1 MADACEDAVHRMPR
15 RRGRTLVDA
24 QTPAPSG
31 MEGYFGSP
39 AAPAARDPLDVEWAG
54 ASLTGTSPLDAGWA
68 APPSTDPLGAGW
80 SAPPTDSSGSGW
92 TPRSPA
98 APLDAGWA
106 GAAEPAPTYAPQAV
120 AAVTFAPQP
129 ASATSAPPAPPAATQ
144 ATPAAARVSPA
155 QSPTPVTFEPVRSPA
170 PPLQTGSPMELS
182 TASTMSFGAAPAPTA
197 VRPPPTPAAAPVM
210 VAPAPPLTV
219 APAAPAAPVVAVGV
233 VPAQSAPAQQPVMES
248 LTEVAEAAVRIGAE
262 DNSEDAAFLSNLLM
276 HVLDNK
282 SSDLHLT
289 VGAHPTV
296 RQNGHLTQLEDFPVL
311 TPQVIQ
317 KTIYA
322 IMSQKQREKFEE
334 ELELDFAYS
343 VPGKARFR
351 VNLYKQRDA
360 VGAAFRLIP
369 YEIKKLEDLGV
380 PPAVANF
387 AMLPRG
393 FVLVTGPTGSGKST
407 TLASVVDLANRN
419 RRDHIMTVEDPIE
432 FLHSHKGCLVNQRE
446 VGEDTWSFK
455 NALKH
460 VLRQD
465 PDIILVGEMRDL
477 ETIEIALTAAETGHL
492 VMATLHTQ
500 DAAQTIDR
508 VIDVFPPSQQQ
519 QVRVMLSGAL
529 QGVVCQQLVKTADGK
544 GRVVAAEVMVATPAI
559 RNLIREG
566 KTHQIY
572 SALQSGAKHGMS
584 TMDSNLA
591 QLVKQGKVTFD
602 AALEKCHHV
611 DDFTRLAGRA

>member
-1 MADACEDAVHRMPR
+1 MDSK
-15 RRGRTLVDA
+15 
-24 QTPAPSG
+24 TPDTSW
-31 MEGYFGSP
+31 MDGYFGAASAPGPLDPGWKAAPPLPAESP
-39 AAPAARDPLDVEWAG
+39 TELSSRPAMTFAAPAPV
-54 ASLTGTSPLDAGWA
+54 A
-68 APPSTDPLGAGW
+68 APV
-80 SAPPTDSSGSGW
+80 APAPAPVAPT
-92 TPRSPA
+92 P
-98 APLDAGWA
+98 
-106 GAAEPAPTYAPQAV
+106 PAPTVMPRQEA
-120 AAVTFAPQP
+120 
-129 ASATSAPPAPPAATQ
+129 PAPPAVTEAMIASSSPAVAAPLYAAPALAPTVAAV
-144 ATPAAARVSPA
+144 ATPAA
-155 QSPTPVTFEPVRSPA
+155 SPA
-170 PPLQTGSPMELS
+170 PAPVPVSAPSVALAPAPMVP
-182 TASTMSFGAAPAPTA
+182 AQAAPADTA
-197 VRPPPTPAAAPVM
+197 A
-210 VAPAPPLTV
+210 VA
-219 APAAPAAPVVAVGV
+219 
-233 VPAQSAPAQQPVMES
+233 
-248 LTEVAEAAVRIGAE
+248 AEAAVRIGAE
-262 DNSEDAAFLSNLLM
+262 DTTEDAAFLSNLLLY
-276 HVLDNK
+276 VLEHK
-282 SSDLHLT
+282 SSDLHLA
-289 VGAHPTV
+289 VGARPTV
-296 RQNGHLTQLEDFPVL
+296 RQNGHLAPLEDYAVL
-311 TPQVIQ
+311 TPQVVQ
-317 KTIYA
+317 KTMYA
-322 IMSQKQREKFEE
+322 IMSQKQREKFEQ

-343 VPGKARFR
+343 LPGKARFR

-369 YEIKKLEDLGV
+369 FEIKKLEDLGV

-572 SALQSGAKHGMS
+572 SALQAGAKHGMS
-584 TMDSNLA
+584 TMDANLA
-591 QLVKQGKVTFD
+591 HLVKTNKITYD

-611 DDFTRLAGRA
+611 EDFNRLCGRV